1 MRHFHV
7 GRLFGLLGVFVM
19 TTRRESVERRQH
31 KRFRVP
37 EGTIAVLG
45 RPNATVGRIID
56 ISMAGLAFVYVA
68 DKKPTGEASE
78 IDILLTDD
86 LSHLYGL
93 PCETVYDF
101 QNGNT
106 RPSASMTERRRGVKF
121 RGLTLSQTLHLQDLI
136 RYCATDESQTNS
148 SAL

>member
-1 MRHFHV
+1 M
-7 GRLFGLLGVFVM
+7 
-19 TTRRESVERRQH
+19 
-31 KRFRVP
+31 
-37 EGTIAVLG
+37 
-45 RPNATVGRIID
+45 D
-56 ISMAGLAFVYVA
+56 LAFVYVA
-68 DKKPTGEASE
+68 DKKPPREASE

-93 PCETVYDF
+93 PCQTIYDF
-101 QNGNT
+101 ENGNT

-136 RYCATDESQTNS
+136 RYCATDELQTNL